1 MRNLLLS
8 LTLAGTAFFRPAV
21 AETPQLGLQGQ
32 PYVLGPVFE
41 QTVAGGTYLHLD
53 CETNLAGLGTQIQ
66 ALVPK
71 LKQAL
76 GAARTQPMG
85 PLEVIYHGLDGNP
98 ETRFRMEVGFLV
110 PEGTQ
115 AAGEARTRVLLPF
128 HCASMTFTGK
138 VADLG
143 QAYGSLYGSLHTSGK
158 TPSEESRQM
167 ILYWEG
173 PASTNDL
180 LLIQAGIR

>member
-1 MRNLLLS
+1 MRNLLLPLALVGVAS
-8 LTLAGTAFFRPAV
+8 LSPASAGTP
-21 AETPQLGLQGQ
+21 PLGLQGQ

-41 QTVAGGTYLHLD
+41 QTVAGGTFFYL
-53 CETNLAGLGTQIQ
+53 ESGTNLANIGAKIH

-76 GAARTQPMG
+76 AAARTQPVG
-85 PLEVIYHGLDGNP
+85 PLEVIYRGLDGNP
-98 ETRFRMEVGFLV
+98 GTRFRMEVGFLV
-110 PEGTQ
+110 PDGTRP
-115 AAGEARTRVLLPF
+115 AEDAKARILAPF
-128 HCASMTFTGK
+128 HCGSMTFTGK

-143 QAYGSLYGSLHTSGK
+143 QAYGRLYGSLQASGR
-158 TPSEESRQM
+158 TPSAESRQM

-173 PASTNDL
+173 THSSNDL